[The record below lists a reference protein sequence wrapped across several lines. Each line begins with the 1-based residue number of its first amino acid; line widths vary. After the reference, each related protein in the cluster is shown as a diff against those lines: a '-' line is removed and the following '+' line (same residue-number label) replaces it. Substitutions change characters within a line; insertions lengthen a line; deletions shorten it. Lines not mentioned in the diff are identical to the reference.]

1 MKALKLSLL
10 AVTCGAFL
18 VSCGQ
23 EQNSDFAEIPSGL
36 GDIYKADNDPARR
49 HKATGAEILWTV
61 NVKGGCSGSMLT
73 PTIMLTANH
82 CGPRVRDNYTSGSAL
97 KARGRRWD
105 MTVTEV
111 LEASRRYDYQIL
123 RVKWNNSSKT
133 MPSDQKLPQGIITD
147 VSQAV
152 LSESADQGDEA
163 FTVGFPVDKSS
174 WGATFAK
181 GRLKAIS
188 GTNMKYNIGS
198 INGNSGGAVW
208 RMSDMMI
215 VSLTNNGPH
224 NHGQPGWNNNDKNNP
239 RAWNWGAN
247 MAEVYQQSKVFKE
260 IFPDGKNP
268 HYKGDKAQD

>member
-1 MKALKLSLL
+1 MNTMKLYLLGASLSAL
-10 AVTCGAFL
+10 V

-23 EQNSDFAEIPSGL
+23 EQLGQDGLRPSGL
-36 GDIYKADNDPARR
+36 GDIYKADNDPERR

-61 NVKGGCSGSMLT
+61 SVKGGCSGSMLT
-73 PTIMLTANH
+73 PDIVMTANH
-82 CGPRVRDNYTSGSAL
+82 CRPRVRDNYTSGSAL
-97 KARGRRWD
+97 KSGGRRWD

-111 LEASRRYDYQIL
+111 LETSRRYDYTL
-123 RVKWNNSSKT
+123 LKVKWKNGS
-133 MPSDQKLPQGIITD
+133 MPSDQKLPQGIITSVD
-147 VSQAV
+147 QAV
-152 LSESADQGDEA
+152 LSKSADQGDEA
-163 FTVGFPVDKSS
+163 MTVGFPVDKSR

-181 GRLKAIS
+181 GRLKEIS

-224 NHGQPGWNNNDKNNP
+224 NHGDPGWNNNDKNNP
-239 RAWNWGAN
+239 KAWNWGAN
-247 MAEVYQQSKVFKE
+247 MAEVYQQSKVFKR

-268 HYKGDKAQD
+268 HYKGDKAQE